1 MRIKFTYLIVILF
14 GQYFAK
20 GQIKDSTKTNIKF
33 FKSELVHLEAESPE
47 ITKKEYLINSN
58 DFVINL
64 ISKEILINY
73 KNKTI
78 SFENTKKFDKYLK
91 EKKISKIN
99 VDIYIEIENKSERSK
114 TLEVFKILKLN
125 DINKFN
131 IITKK

>member
-20 GQIKDSTKTNIKF
+20 GQIKYSTKTNIKF

-64 ISKEILINY
+64 ISRGILINY